1 MREVITTCIREK
13 IRWAGKF
20 NIPVFKKKEG
30 KRHGMFKKLFL
41 FQFLILSKN
50 CNAITRPKKKNFS
63 GIKEV
68 FLRQTPLNSGLYKPP
83 NNNCQQV

>member
-1 MREVITTCIREK
+1 
-13 IRWAGKF
+13 
-20 NIPVFKKKEG
+20 
-30 KRHGMFKKLFL
+30 MFKKLFL

-50 CNAITRPKKKNFS
+50 CNAITQPKKKNFS

-68 FLRQTPLNSGLYKPP
+68 FLRQTPLNSDLYKPP

>member
-1 MREVITTCIREK
+1 
-13 IRWAGKF
+13 
-20 NIPVFKKKEG
+20 
-30 KRHGMFKKLFL
+30 MFKKLFL

-50 CNAITRPKKKNFS
+50 CNAITRPKKKIFS
-63 GIKEV
+63 GIREV

>member
-50 CNAITRPKKKNFS
+50 CNAITRPKKKFFR
-63 GIKEV
+63 E
-68 FLRQTPLNSGLYKPP
+68 LRKFFCVRHP
-83 NNNCQQV
+83 